1 MTDTFER
8 LSRYRDLV
16 DDWSA
21 FIDACRRPL
30 PMILWANP
38 LRQRA
43 LLRLGAPGASG
54 VSEGPDG
61 RHHSSDAD
69 CPSETDR
76 PSGPDLLTATTIL
89 AERLEARGYSSQP
102 VDWYPGAL
110 RVEGIDKPGKTL
122 EFFLGLYHVQEEISL
137 LPALLLA
144 AEPGQRVLD
153 LCAAPGGKT
162 AQIACHMENTGT
174 LVANDI
180 RPNRLRALRSNCER
194 LGLLNVAVSSH
205 DGTRFPLEVG
215 QFDRV
220 LLDVPCSCEGNVR
233 QSGKIPFEQAGGV
246 RGRAGLQA
254 TLLGR
259 AWKLLSPGGVLVYS
273 TCTFAP
279 EENELVLDYVL
290 GEDATIEPVEVEGL
304 RASAGVSEWNGR
316 GLRSDCCN
324 VARFWPHLND
334 TGGFAAARIRKQGE
348 AP

>member
-1 MTDTFER
+1 MTDTLER

-16 DDWSA
+16 DDWPA
-21 FIDACRRPL
+21 FIDSCRKPL
-30 PMILWANP
+30 PTVVWANP
-38 LRQRA
+38 LRQSA
-43 LLRLGAPGASG
+43 LLSLGVPGA
-54 VSEGPDG
+54 
-61 RHHSSDAD
+61 AD
-69 CPSETDR
+69 PSAGSDR
-76 PSGPDLLTATTIL
+76 PTGSDLLPATSIL
-89 AERLEARGYSSQP
+89 AARLEALGYSSRS

-110 RVEGIDKPGKTL
+110 RVFGIDKPGKTL
-122 EFFLGLYHVQEEISL
+122 EFYLGLYHVQEEISL
-137 LPALLLA
+137 VPALLLA
-144 AEPGQRVLD
+144 ARPGERVLD

-246 RGRAGLQA
+246 KGRAGLQA

-259 AWKLLSPGGVLVYS
+259 AWKLLSPGGVLVYA

-290 GEDATIEPVEVEGL
+290 GEDATIEPVEIEGL
-304 RASAGVSEWNGR
+304 RASAGVTEWNGS
-316 GLRSDCCN
+316 GLRSDCRN

-334 TGGFAAARIRKQGE
+334 TGGFAAARIRKQGD
-348 AP
+348 AR

>member
-1 MTDTFER
+1 MTNTLER
-8 LSRYRDLV
+8 LNRYRELV
-16 DDWSA
+16 DDWPA
-21 FIDACRRPL
+21 FIEACRMPL
-30 PMILWANP
+30 PTVVWVNP
-38 LRQRA
+38 LRQAA
-43 LLRLGAPGASG
+43 LLKLGKQGAPATSAGTDCAS
-54 VSEGPDG
+54 D
-61 RHHSSDAD
+61 SDI
-69 CPSETDR
+69 
-76 PSGPDLLTATTIL
+76 LIATSIL
-89 AERLEARGYSSQP
+89 ATRLEALGYPSQP
-102 VDWYPGAL
+102 VNWYPGAL
-110 RVEGIDKPGKTL
+110 RVDDIDKPGKT
-122 EFFLGLYHVQEEISL
+122 FDFYLGLYHVQEEISL
-137 LPALLLA
+137 LPAVLLA
-144 AEPGQRVLD
+144 AEPGERVLD

-162 AQIACHMENTGT
+162 AQIACQMENTGT

-259 AWKLLSPGGVLVYS
+259 AWKLLAPGGVLVYS

-290 GEDATIEPVEVEGL
+290 GEDAKIEPLEIEGL
-304 RASAGVSEWNGR
+304 SSSAGVTEWNGR
-316 GLRSDCCN
+316 GLRPDCHN
-324 VARFWPHLND
+324 VARIWPHLND
-334 TGGFAAARIRKQGE
+334 TGGFAAARIRKRGE

>member
-1 MTDTFER
+1 MTDTVER
-8 LSRYRDLV
+8 LSRYRELV
-16 DDWSA
+16 DDWPA
-21 FIDACRRPL
+21 FIESCRRPL
-30 PMILWANP
+30 PTVVWANP

-43 LLRLGAPGASG
+43 LLSLGSSGASDL
-54 VSEGPDG
+54 SAGPDLSAG
-61 RHHSSDAD
+61 S
-69 CPSETDR
+69 
-76 PSGPDLLTATTIL
+76 DLLTATSIL
-89 AERLEARGYSSQP
+89 AERLGALSYSSRP

-110 RVEGIDKPGKTL
+110 RVFGIDKPGKTL
-122 EFFLGLYHVQEEISL
+122 EFYQGLYHVQEEISL
-137 LPALLLA
+137 VPALLLDA
-144 AEPGQRVLD
+144 QPGERVLD

-194 LGLLNVAVSSH
+194 LGLLNVAVTSN

-233 QSGKIPFEQAGGV
+233 QSGRIPFEQAGGV

-290 GEDATIEPVEVEGL
+290 GEDATIEPVEIEGL
-304 RASAGVSEWNGR
+304 RASAGVTEWSGNS
-316 GLRSDCCN
+316 LRPDCRN

-334 TGGFAAARIRKQGE
+334 TGGFAAARIRKTEE
-348 AP
+348 AR

>member
-1 MTDTFER
+1 MTNTLER
-8 LSRYRDLV
+8 LNRYRELV
-16 DDWSA
+16 DDWPA
-21 FIDACRRPL
+21 FLESCRTPL
-30 PMILWANP
+30 PTVVWVNP
-38 LRQRA
+38 LRQDA
-43 LLRLGAPGASG
+43 LLKLGEPGAPTMSSSPDSAS
-54 VSEGPDG
+54 D
-61 RHHSSDAD
+61 SDI
-69 CPSETDR
+69 
-76 PSGPDLLTATTIL
+76 LTATRIL
-89 AERLEARGYSSQP
+89 AARLEALGYPSQP

-110 RVEGIDKPGKTL
+110 RVDGIDKPGKTL
-122 EFFLGLYHVQEEISL
+122 DFYLGLYHVQEEISL
-137 LPALLLA
+137 LPAVLLA
-144 AEPGQRVLD
+144 AEPGERVLD

-162 AQIACHMENTGT
+162 AQIACQMENSGT

-246 RGRAGLQA
+246 KGRAGLQA

-259 AWKLLSPGGVLVYS
+259 AWKLLAPGGVLVYS

-290 GEDATIEPVEVEGL
+290 GEDAKIEPVEIEAL
-304 RASAGVSEWNGR
+304 SSSSGVTEWDGR
-316 GLRSDCCN
+316 GLRPDCHN
-324 VARFWPHLND
+324 VARIWPHLND
-334 TGGFAAARIRKQGE
+334 TGGFAAARIRKRGE
-348 AP
+348 GP